1 LVPGWQAGTD
11 PVELARLVEYWR
23 TGYGWRAQEAAINAL
38 PSHFVDIDGNPVH
51 FLLYEGEHP
60 DALAIV
66 LTHGWPS
73 SFLEMPALAAH
84 LAAPSRHGGDRA
96 DAFIGIVPSLPG
108 FAFSP
113 QRASLPAQV
122 PTHQIWHRLMCR
134 SSTNDQRG
142 PSRQGGCLVGEWE
155 RTAAALT
162 EYWQPRMLP
171 ARVAEIWDARRPSL
185 SGLRNFSR
193 SYGRLFIYLNPAL
206 PERLVEELVVHEMV
220 HAALGPD
227 FDDEDAVNEITD
239 ALIRTDALAG
249 SAPVSA
255 QARRPRLDEP

>member
-1 LVPGWQAGTD
+1 MADGIVGPGLAGRHGSGRARAPGRVLANRLRRARAGGGDERT
-11 PVELARLVEYWR
+11 PVA
-23 TGYGWRAQEAAINAL
+23 
-38 PSHFVDIDGNPVH
+38 HFVDIDGNPVH

-171 ARVAEIWDARRPSL
+171 ARVAEIWDRAPPVPVRLAELQSQ
-185 SGLRNFSR
+185 LR
-193 SYGRLFIYLNPAL
+193 
-206 PERLVEELVVHEMV
+206 
-220 HAALGPD
+220 AALHLPQPSP
-227 FDDEDAVNEITD
+227 T
-239 ALIRTDALAG
+239 R
-249 SAPVSA
+249 APG
-255 QARRPRLDEP
+255 